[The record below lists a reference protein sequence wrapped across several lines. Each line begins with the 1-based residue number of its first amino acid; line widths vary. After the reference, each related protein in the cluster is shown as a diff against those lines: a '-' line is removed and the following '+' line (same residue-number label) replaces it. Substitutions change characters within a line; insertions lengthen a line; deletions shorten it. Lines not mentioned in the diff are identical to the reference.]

1 MELLHIYGP
10 DGAELPTED
19 LSSRTKSILVCRDAG
34 RVVLSETAP
43 TGVEVVAA
51 LVRNEDG
58 WALASARP
66 DVMVTSGP
74 KSAPDMQLLPGLICG
89 IAGYSFRLERDK
101 STSGCMLL
109 WRYDRSKIVAD
120 GVIAGRN
127 VVAENAVD
135 GKPCVNPAL
144 AGDTLFEFFPA
155 ADGIDVVTGTGEK
168 RTRQS
173 IPSRT
178 LFAVGGFEAMYLSSE
193 DAAEAMKSSSPF
205 SWPSRKARRWLL
217 LGLLVLL
224 GLLALV
230 GMTYMQHQA
239 LLRKLAVPRRA
250 QQVAPMFGH
259 VSYADASDRET
270 IFEVHFYRSLPAV
283 LGADPSP
290 ITDDLIRAGQ
300 LPMFTNNVS
309 AARRVRFLQDVKKI
323 QLLVRSGRWN
333 ELKTVLDG
341 VDREVFTLSDAQDFY
356 HDAVELLN
364 LINVVQPARV
374 RQLLEGKVSVEE
386 TDRSGKAI
394 FADLQT
400 NNLFMTGIT
409 LKRERARS
417 AERRRVILA
426 FLEKRRRLET
436 QGEKSTSAE
445 IAEFTDAFCALRDQ
459 LSDEAFAG
467 ALASTVKE
475 LKDFVRK
482 DVDARMKL
490 KSDPENDLRVVKLV
504 TLADFASQLGFSE
517 DEIARWRARARDASG
532 RLALRYQKS
541 YQLYRLKIGSDRAL
555 ALKTLD
561 EMIAIG
567 FTESS
572 YYRWAL
578 REKERISKK

>member
-155 ADGIDVVTGTGEK
+155 ADGIDVVTGMGEK

-386 TDRSGKAI
+386 TDRSGKAM